1 MLVGYTHSNWIYTN
15 EVLHNITSYDF
26 TSSYP
31 YVMLT
36 HKFPSTEFKRCYI
49 QSKKQMLNNLAYIL
63 KVKFYNIKCKYYNN
77 FISQSKVLSIK
88 NGKYDN
94 GRIISA
100 DEIEIVLTDID
111 FNFIFETYKIEKYE
125 IIESYFSVYDY
136 LPKDFILFILE
147 KYVKKTQ
154 YKNIESKKVEYNLEK
169 ANFNSLYGMSVTN
182 NIRDLVIFDNETG
195 WYEKKLTNEEILK
208 SLETEKKKG
217 FLSFSYGVWVTAWA
231 RYNLLSNVVKLDDKC
246 CYCDTD
252 SIKLLEG
259 FNIKVIT
266 EYNKKVKEKIK
277 KVCNDLDLDIN
288 DFSPKDTYGIKHTI
302 GLFDLD
308 GKYEDFI
315 TQGAKKYAITR
326 YIENSKIKKDMNVI
340 KKGKEKSLIL
350 EITVAG
356 VPKIGAK
363 ALHKIEE
370 FKDNFVFDYK
380 YTGKKLLMYNDD
392 MESFM
397 LTDYNGIKYN
407 VTDKYG
413 CTLLPTTYELSKSI
427 DYARLVNDET
437 SKRAIYKE

>member
-1 MLVGYTHSNWIYTN
+1 
-15 EVLHNITSYDF
+15 
-26 TSSYP
+26 
-31 YVMLT
+31 MLT

-49 QSKKQMLNNLAYIL
+49 QSEKQMLNNLAYIL

-77 FISQSKVLSIK
+77 FISQSKCLQIK
-88 NGKYDN
+88 KGSYDN

-100 DEIEIVLTDID
+100 EELEIVLTDVD
-111 FNFIFETYKIEKYE
+111 FKFILSTYNIEKYE

-169 ANFNSLYGMSVTN
+169 ANFNSLFGMSVTN
-182 NIRDLVIFDNETG
+182 NIRDLVIFDNDLG

-252 SIKLLEG
+252 SLKLLEG

-277 KVCNDLDLDIN
+277 KVCNDLALDIN
-288 DFSPKDTYGIKHTI
+288 DFSPKDTYGFKHTI

-326 YIENSKIKKDMNVI
+326 YVENSKIKKDMNVI

-392 MESFM
+392 MENFM